1 MTDFVDRQRE
11 LAALHDRFARRSSFA
26 LVYGQRR
33 VGKTFMLQHAV
44 AGLPDAIYFV
54 ADESTSSSLLRRFHA
69 AVARAGRGGP
79 AWTAI
84 PPTDWGA
91 LLTLLAQQTAVD
103 DRPVT
108 LVLDECQYLLAAEPA
123 LASILQRIWDE
134 FGVRGRL
141 HLVLCGSALG
151 TLAALG
157 EVGQPLHG
165 RFDLRLKVQ
174 AFGYR
179 EAALFAPGWARAERF
194 RLYGVFGGLARHL
207 AEVRRDEALAASA
220 VRSIVDPL
228 GALHEAPL
236 DLLRAERLS
245 GQAEA
250 NALLAAVAHG
260 ENQFNALAARAGL
273 TASRTDY
280 VLKELLELEVLR
292 KEVRYG
298 DRPGSRYA
306 RYRCT
311 DPFTAFWF
319 RLIRP
324 NRGALIGATPAGVW
338 ADRIA
343 PRLDDHMGRIF
354 EQIVWQALTRSPLV
368 HDPLGPVDEVAPY
381 WSRDGQHEVDLV
393 ARCGD
398 TSLFVECKWRPN
410 GEVDLPDLQQLRSH
424 VAAFPQKRLPGPTR
438 LALATAGGFTD
449 RLRQVAEAE
458 GVLLFGPGELLPE

>member
-1 MTDFVDRQRE
+1 MTDFVDRERE
-11 LAALHDRFARRSSFA
+11 LAALHDRFSRRSSFA
-26 LVYGQRR
+26 LIYGQRR
-33 VGKTFMLQHAV
+33 VGKTYMLQHAV
-44 AGLPDAIYFV
+44 QGLADAIYFL
-54 ADESTSSSLLRRFHA
+54 ADESTSASLLRRFHD

-79 AWTAI
+79 AWAVV

-91 LLTLLAQQTAVD
+91 LLTLLAQQTGVD
-103 DRPVT
+103 GRQVV

-123 LASILQRIWDE
+123 LASILQRVWDE
-134 FGVRGRL
+134 LGVHGRL

-151 TLAALG
+151 TLSGLG
-157 EVGQPLHG
+157 DVGQPLHG
-165 RFDLRLKVQ
+165 RFDLRMKVQ
-174 AFGYR
+174 TFGHR
-179 EAALFAPGWARAERF
+179 EAALFAPGWERSERL

-207 AEVRRDEALAASA
+207 AEVRPDEGLAGSA
-220 VRSIVDPL
+220 IRAIVDPL

-245 GQAEA
+245 GQADA
-250 NALLAAVAHG
+250 NALLSAVAHG

-273 TASRTDY
+273 TSSRTDY

-324 NRGALIGATPAGVW
+324 NRGALIGATPRSIW
-338 ADRIA
+338 DDRIA
-343 PRLDDHMGRIF
+343 PRLDDHMGRVF
-354 EQIVWQALTRSPLV
+354 EQIVWQALTRSALV
-368 HDPLGPVDEVAPY
+368 QSRLGAVDEVAPF

-393 ARCGD
+393 ARCGE
-398 TSLFVECKWRPN
+398 TSIFVECKWRPD
-410 GEVDLPDLQQLRSH
+410 GEVDLPDLHRLRSH
-424 VAAFPQKRLPGPTR
+424 VAAYPQKRLPGPVR
-438 LALATAGGFTD
+438 LALATAGRFTP

-458 GVLLFGPGELLPE
+458 GVFLFGLEELLPE